1 MKILI
6 ATTNRGKQKEYA
18 ELLADLPWE
27 LSFPGPEQ
35 DNPDL
40 ENGLT
45 FRENAVSKAR
55 HYARTEKMLTLAD
68 DSGLEVDALDGQ
80 PGVFSARFAGHP
92 GREGKDEANNA
103 RLLRELGSLP
113 REKRGAA
120 FRCVI
125 CVTDPAGRLLVVEGI
140 LRGYIN
146 FESRGHNGFG
156 YDPLF
161 MIPELDRSLAE
172 LPPWEKN
179 RMSHRGRAV
188 AELKKKW
195 PEFLRTL
202 EEKKQ

>member
-1 MKILI
+1 MNILI
-6 ATTNRGKQKEYA
+6 ATTNRGKQKEYT

-27 LSFPGPEQ
+27 LSFPGPEK

-45 FRENAVSKAR
+45 FRENAVSKAH
-55 HYARTEKMLTLAD
+55 HYARMEKVLALAD
-68 DSGLEVDALDGQ
+68 DSGLEVDALGGQ
-80 PGVFSARFAGHP
+80 PGVFSARFAGHSGP
-92 GREGKDEANNA
+92 AGKDEANNA

-146 FESRGHNGFG
+146 FEPRGDNGFG

-161 MIPELDRSLAE
+161 IIPELDQSLAE
-172 LPPWEKN
+172 LPPGEKN
-179 RMSHRGRAV
+179 RISHRGRAV

-202 EEKKQ
+202 EERKR

>member
-18 ELLADLPWE
+18 ELLADLSWE
-27 LSFPGPEQ
+27 LRFPGPEK
-35 DNPDL
+35 DNPNL
-40 ENGLT
+40 ENGRT

-55 HYARTEKMLTLAD
+55 HYARTEKILTLAD
-68 DSGLEVDALDGQ
+68 DSGLEVDALGGQ
-80 PGVFSARFAGHP
+80 PGVFSARFAGHT
-92 GREGKDEANNA
+92 RKEGKDEANNA

-125 CVTDPAGRLLVVEGI
+125 CVTDPTGCLLVFEGI

-146 FESRGHNGFG
+146 FEPRGHNGFG

-161 MIPELDRSLAE
+161 IIQEIDKSLAE
-172 LPPWEKN
+172 LPPGEKN
-179 RMSHRGRAV
+179 RTSHRGRAV

-195 PEFLRTL
+195 PEFVKNLGIT
-202 EEKKQ
+202 K